1 LVPPLTLRWRSRAIV
16 LGVFAAVA
24 ALMAALPAAAAD
36 VVKIQRSTPFAAT
49 AQVPPAVKAQCQLQT
64 KLPEFISQAA
74 GGSVQLVDGAL
85 DRNAG
90 RVLEMQISEVHS
102 PGGGAFSGPK
112 WMEVK
117 GVLYDRGKQ
126 IGSFRARRVTTGG
139 AFAAFKNTC
148 SIIGRCSKTIGEDIA
163 AWLAAPTANA
173 TLGDA
178 N

>member
-1 LVPPLTLRWRSRAIV
+1 MGFVPPLPARWLSRAIV
-16 LGVFAAVA
+16 LSALAAV
-24 ALMAALPAAAAD
+24 MAALPAAAAE
-36 VVKIQRSTPFAAT
+36 VVKIQRSIPFSDT

-64 KLPEFISQAA
+64 KVPEFVSQAA

-85 DRNAG
+85 DRNVG

-117 GVLYDRGKQ
+117 GVLYERGKQ

-139 AFAAFKNTC
+139 AFAVFKNTC
-148 SIIGRCSKTIGEDIA
+148 SIIGRCSKAIGEDIA